1 MPILPPAPTPHISNP
16 STNLCTF
23 KSGDLCLLVDGFT
36 FSVHHTDTHSIIW
49 KCSKSKSACM
59 ATCTTDKSITFLTD
73 FYNRSTHN
81 HEPPSEATYTVTP
94 QSIAQS
100 GTPAVQQ
107 SSLQCRIPQASNP
120 STNLCTFKSGGPCL
134 VVEGF
139 TYSVKHTNNDSIIW
153 KCSKYKSA
161 CKATCRTDKNIT
173 FLTDFYNRSTHN
185 HEPPSEATYTV
196 TPQSIAQ
203 SDAPIPQASN
213 PSTNLCTFKSGGPCL
228 LVDGFTYSVKRTNN
242 DSIIW
247 RCSKYKS
254 ECKAT
259 CSTDK
264 NVTFLTSS
272 KYSKYTHNHEPPSE
286 TAYTTTPQII
296 KTEASYP

>member
-1 MPILPPAPTPHISNP
+1 MIAQSDVHAVQKSSFPTLSDIKPSLLVPSDIKPSLPVPSEMQPSLPAPSDMPILPPAPTPHISNP

-59 ATCTTDKSITFLTD
+59 ATCTTDKS
-73 FYNRSTHN
+73 
-81 HEPPSEATYTVTP
+81 
-94 QSIAQS
+94 
-100 GTPAVQQ
+100 
-107 SSLQCRIPQASNP
+107 
-120 STNLCTFKSGGPCL
+120 
-134 VVEGF
+134 
-139 TYSVKHTNNDSIIW
+139 
-153 KCSKYKSA
+153 
-161 CKATCRTDKNIT
+161 IT